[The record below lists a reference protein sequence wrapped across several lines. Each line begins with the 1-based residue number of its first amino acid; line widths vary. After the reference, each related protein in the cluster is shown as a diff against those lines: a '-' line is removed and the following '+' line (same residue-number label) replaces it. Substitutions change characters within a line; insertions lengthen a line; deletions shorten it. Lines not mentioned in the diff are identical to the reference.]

1 MSENW
6 STRDLPRPNAFIQ
19 WKGTDVCMDCY
30 CTCGEQ
36 FHIDADFAYAVQC
49 RHCGRR
55 FEMSSMVE
63 MRELA
68 PDEQWKGCPI
78 LIEVVEYE
86 DGPTCCSHTEP
97 VSGPQGKDGKPE

>member
-1 MSENW
+1 
-6 STRDLPRPNAFIQ
+6 
-19 WKGTDVCMDCY
+19 
-30 CTCGEQ
+30 
-36 FHIDADFAYAVQC
+36 
-49 RHCGRR
+49 
-55 FEMSSMVE
+55 MSSMVE